1 MVSRLCYSEAMA
13 QTKQKSKPKAKDP
26 NYTGFAPGT
35 VTLPKKHTPLTR
47 AFTGGCIALVATMAW
62 GAIATLLDP
71 SIGSEDDSGTG
82 LVLMLAFLL
91 WLVVFPY
98 LFICLIVMLVRVK
111 KVAHSENIYRVKVLL
126 ATIAVVLLC
135 FFLANLR

>member
-13 QTKQKSKPKAKDP
+13 QQKSKPKAKRP

-47 AFTGGCIALVATMAW
+47 AFIGGCIALVATLVW

-98 LFICLIVMLVRVK
+98 LLVCLILMLVRFK
-111 KVAHSENIYRVKVLL
+111 KVSRSENIYRAKVAL
-126 ATIAVVLLC
+126 ATVAAVFLC
-135 FFLANLR
+135 FIVANLR

>member
-1 MVSRLCYSEAMA
+1 MA
-13 QTKQKSKPKAKDP
+13 QTKQKSKPKAKGP

-47 AFTGGCIALVATMAW
+47 AFIGGCIALVATMAW

-98 LFICLIVMLVRVK
+98 LLVCLILMLVRFK
-111 KVAHSENIYRVKVLL
+111 KVSRSENIYRAKVAL
-126 ATIAVVLLC
+126 ATVAAVFLC
-135 FFLANLR
+135 FIVANLR